1 MAQVGQ
7 VAISSDIPS
16 ALKDFY
22 TGTPEKPEAGL
33 IPRATS
39 EIFPEGLT
47 GAEAYAKRFQP
58 LIEQGLVG
66 AGTIAPMSQFQ
77 QGVGTQ
83 LAGMTMP
90 DQFALGEQSGQ
101 ASAAGLQALLGVQAP
116 EFGSAQAQQYM
127 SPYMQ
132 NVVDAQQRQA
142 IDAARQAQLGGNLA
156 AARQGT
162 YGGARQALLQGQR
175 ESGLRTQLGD
185 IRAQGLQRA
194 YEQAQQQFERDRAA
208 GFQAGRHSTC
218 SIATGL
224 GGLAQIFGGLGTQQL
239 AGELDVLKTQG
250 AFGDLQRSVSQQQM
264 DAQRG
269 ALQDQAQYGMTQV
282 GQFSNLLRGIPLSD
296 TTQHYNNAAA
306 IVCKSAY
313 RSWDDGYRTIQ
324 SPWWR
329 QIMSIAS
336 IGETLE
342 NPSVTQIMAAY
353 PTKEIFDDAV
363 KAGKIKPTREVG
375 IVSNIFNRIVQSALS
390 NQAQAQAQT
399 TVLQDNTQPMGLAA
413 AAQQLQQPQPQ
424 GQGLDQVPVPQQMF
438 ERQGMASG
446 GIVAFQAGGPPPSF
460 AGMYS
465 GLDADLTALA
475 AARKAYMG
483 DAPTESEEERRN
495 RRGKEE
501 ALRLIEAGLG
511 IAGGTSES
519 FAANL
524 KGALPAIQGYG
535 TDLATQRKEDRD
547 RLAAERAEK
556 GKVFE
561 GVMGSREKAAQLASA
576 EKIAKMQADK
586 ETNMKQFATDA
597 IAAEEAVLGRPLTEA
612 ETAKIRSQSNERYV
626 TLTAALNARGLS
638 AQAAVSGAGTRD
650 KAVDVE
656 LYDKS
661 VAYADTAVHRPRSSE
676 NETYKA
682 KLKQDRENAEK
693 RYYNYLCSRL

>member
-1 MAQVGQ
+1 
-7 VAISSDIPS
+7 
-16 ALKDFY
+16 
-22 TGTPEKPEAGL
+22 
-33 IPRATS
+33 
-39 EIFPEGLT
+39 
-47 GAEAYAKRFQP
+47 
-58 LIEQGLVG
+58 
-66 AGTIAPMSQFQ
+66 
-77 QGVGTQ
+77 
-83 LAGMTMP
+83 
-90 DQFALGEQSGQ
+90 
-101 ASAAGLQALLGVQAP
+101 
-116 EFGSAQAQQYM
+116 
-127 SPYMQ
+127 
-132 NVVDAQQRQA
+132 
-142 IDAARQAQLGGNLA
+142 
-156 AARQGT
+156 
-162 YGGARQALLQGQR
+162 
-175 ESGLRTQLGD
+175 
-185 IRAQGLQRA
+185 
-194 YEQAQQQFERDRAA
+194 
-208 GFQAGRHSTC
+208 
-218 SIATGL
+218 
-224 GGLAQIFGGLGTQQL
+224 
-239 AGELDVLKTQG
+239 
-250 AFGDLQRSVSQQQM
+250 
-264 DAQRG
+264 
-269 ALQDQAQYGMTQV
+269 
-282 GQFSNLLRGIPLSD
+282 
-296 TTQHYNNAAA
+296 
-306 IVCKSAY
+306 
-313 RSWDDGYRTIQ
+313 
-324 SPWWR
+324 
-329 QIMSIAS
+329 MSIAS

-438 ERQGMASG
+438 ERQGMANG
-446 GIVAFQAGGPPPSF
+446 GIVAFQEGGQPPSF

-465 GLDADLTALA
+465 GLDTDLTALA

-495 RRGKEE
+495 RRREE
-501 ALRLIEAGLG
+501 QALRLMEAGLG

-682 KLKQDRENAEK
+682 KLKQDRENKKKGITTTFAQDYKDNLAQIYRNKAEGK
-693 RYYNYLCSRL
+693 EPAQSGAAPQGAGDKESPLPMPKTAAEAVDGKVYMTAKGPARWSAEDKVFVPVQ

>member
-1 MAQVGQ
+1 
-7 VAISSDIPS
+7 
-16 ALKDFY
+16 
-22 TGTPEKPEAGL
+22 
-33 IPRATS
+33 
-39 EIFPEGLT
+39 
-47 GAEAYAKRFQP
+47 
-58 LIEQGLVG
+58 
-66 AGTIAPMSQFQ
+66 
-77 QGVGTQ
+77 
-83 LAGMTMP
+83 
-90 DQFALGEQSGQ
+90 
-101 ASAAGLQALLGVQAP
+101 
-116 EFGSAQAQQYM
+116 
-127 SPYMQ
+127 
-132 NVVDAQQRQA
+132 
-142 IDAARQAQLGGNLA
+142 
-156 AARQGT
+156 
-162 YGGARQALLQGQR
+162 
-175 ESGLRTQLGD
+175 
-185 IRAQGLQRA
+185 
-194 YEQAQQQFERDRAA
+194 
-208 GFQAGRHSTC
+208 
-218 SIATGL
+218 
-224 GGLAQIFGGLGTQQL
+224 
-239 AGELDVLKTQG
+239 
-250 AFGDLQRSVSQQQM
+250 
-264 DAQRG
+264 
-269 ALQDQAQYGMTQV
+269 
-282 GQFSNLLRGIPLSD
+282 
-296 TTQHYNNAAA
+296 
-306 IVCKSAY
+306 
-313 RSWDDGYRTIQ
+313 
-324 SPWWR
+324 
-329 QIMSIAS
+329 MSIAS

-353 PTKEIFDDAV
+353 PTKEVFDDAV

-413 AAQQLQQPQPQ
+413 AAQMPQQPR
-424 GQGLDQVPVPQQMF
+424 GQGLNQVPVPQQMF

-446 GIVAFQAGGPPPSF
+446 
-460 AGMYS
+460 
-465 GLDADLTALA
+465 DLTALA

-495 RRGKEE
+495 RRREE
-501 ALRLIEAGLG
+501 QALRLMEAGLG

-597 IAAEEAVLGRPLTEA
+597 IAAEEARLGRPLTEA

-638 AQAAVSGAGTRD
+638 AEAAVSGAGTRD
-650 KAVDVE
+650 KAVNVE

-682 KLKQDRENAEK
+682 KLKQDRENAKKGITTTFAQDYKDKLAQIYRNKAGGKEPAQSGAAPSNAPK
-693 RYYNYLCSRL
+693 GAKVIGTSNGKPVYQLPDGTQVIQE